1 MIRAKVLE
9 NNQVMPR
16 KKKAQRP
23 RSVSIKLSSDEEKK
37 LKEWSR
43 AYPDG
48 PCLGETA
55 HRLLQ
60 RELDKDKRG

>member
-1 MIRAKVLE
+1 MA
-9 NNQVMPR
+9 R
-16 KKKAQRP
+16 KKKTQPA
-23 RSVSIKLSSDEEKK
+23 RSVSFKLSADEEKK

-43 AYPDG
+43 AYPDE
-48 PCLGETA
+48 PTPGETA